1 MPRQPRMYLPGV
13 PFHVIQRGNN
23 RGNCFF
29 SDSDYK
35 TYLDCLIDA
44 SRRYGLDVHAYVLM
58 TNHVHLLVSPEREDS
73 ISRAMQSI
81 GRRFVQH
88 INRSYGRTGTLWE
101 GRHRASPVDQDKY
114 LFTCMRYIEL
124 NPVRANMVQTAGE
137 YHWSSYLCNAHN
149 VPSLL
154 IRRHSLFEALGLD
167 EESRV
172 NAYRAL
178 FDKLPSNDD
187 LSLIRRS
194 VQLSMPTGDDHFH
207 RQIEQALGRAVGR
220 SRRGRRNRIHELKC
234 E

>member
-1 MPRQPRMYLPGV
+1 MPRKPRMYLPGV

-29 SDSDYK
+29 SDSDYRV
-35 TYLDCLIDA
+35 YLDCLGDA

-58 TNHVHLLVSPEREDS
+58 TNHVHLLMSPEREDS

-101 GRHRASPVDQDKY
+101 GRHRASPVDQDRY
-114 LFTCMRYIEL
+114 LLSCMRYIEL
-124 NPVRANMVQTAGE
+124 NPVRAKMVQTAGE

-154 IRRHSLFEALGLD
+154 VSRHRLFEALGCD
-167 EESRV
+167 EESRA

-178 FDKLPSNDD
+178 FDKLPGKDD
-187 LSLIRRS
+187 LKLIRRS
-194 VQLSMPTGDDHFH
+194 VHLSMPTGDDHFH
-207 RQIEQALGRAVGR
+207 RQIEQALGRAVGY
-220 SRRGRRNRIHELKC
+220 SRRGRLNRIRDPKC